1 MAKARS
7 GVADL
12 REACVHE
19 AMAVIEQ
26 SGVEALSL
34 REVARRLGVSHQ
46 APYRHFPSRD
56 HLLAEVVRR
65 VFESFAS
72 HLDASPPTDDPL
84 ADLSA
89 IGAAYMAYVQS
100 HPLQYR
106 LMFATP
112 LPDLRAHPA
121 MMQSAR
127 HAFAVLSRAVGRLH
141 AASRP
146 GAREEAAVVQL
157 DALYIWATVHG
168 MASIMQSPAIATL
181 GLATPV
187 HQAIEPHGMARLHA
201 ALQAPPP
208 MDSLR

>member
-1 MAKARS
+1 MARARS

-12 REACVHE
+12 REACVNE
-19 AMAVIEQ
+19 AMTVIEQ

-46 APYRHFPSRD
+46 APYRHYPTRD

-65 VFESFAS
+65 VFDDFAR
-72 HLDASPPTDDPL
+72 HLDDHPATSDPL

-89 IGAAYMAYVQS
+89 IGAAYMAYARS
-100 HPLQYR
+100 RPLQYR

-112 LPDLRAHPA
+112 LPDAGRHPA

-146 GAREEAAVVQL
+146 GASDEAQVVQL

-181 GLATPV
+181 GLPVPV
-187 HQAIEPHGMARLHA
+187 HEAIQPHVMARLHA

-208 MDSLR
+208 TDSTR